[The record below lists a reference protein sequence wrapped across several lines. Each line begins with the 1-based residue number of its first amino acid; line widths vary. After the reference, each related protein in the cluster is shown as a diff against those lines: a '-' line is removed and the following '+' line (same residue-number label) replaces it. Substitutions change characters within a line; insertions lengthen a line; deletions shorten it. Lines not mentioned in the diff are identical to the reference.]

1 MTLFEKRKGRRPR
14 CHGLS
19 DLCRHWSGWVRCDQ
33 NMDYSG
39 CKSAPLHADVQ
50 SHLSVSSAI
59 QPLAASEISW
69 HGLFIYL
76 FLYKKIKKKVWSRA

>member
-1 MTLFEKRKGRRPR
+1 
-14 CHGLS
+14 
-19 DLCRHWSGWVRCDQ
+19 
-33 NMDYSG
+33 MDYSG

-50 SHLSVSSAI
+50 SQLSVSSAI
-59 QPLAASEISW
+59 QPLAASEESW